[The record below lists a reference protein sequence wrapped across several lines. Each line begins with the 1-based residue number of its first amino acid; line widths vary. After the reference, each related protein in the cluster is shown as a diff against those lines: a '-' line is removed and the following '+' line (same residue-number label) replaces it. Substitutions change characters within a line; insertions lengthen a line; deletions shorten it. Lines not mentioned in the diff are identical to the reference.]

1 MTEAC
6 SRILLADYMYL
17 GSILIL
23 YPYALFILWMVS
35 TACSQVLY
43 MSLVCLLKLLI
54 YPGIY
59 IP

>member
-6 SRILLADYMYL
+6 NGILHSDYVYL

-23 YPYALFILWMVS
+23 YPYARFILWMVS

-54 YPGIY
+54 YPDIY
-59 IP
+59 VP